1 MGERYYTILKLYANI
16 RTMNRTTSKTF
27 EVASILGRSRGNE
40 HATSPHHF
48 DDSIEVHIV
57 KTLHA
62 GQGWYIKW
70 YFLEPDSV
78 FISVHH
84 Q

>member
-1 MGERYYTILKLYANI
+1 
-16 RTMNRTTSKTF
+16 
-27 EVASILGRSRGNE
+27 
-40 HATSPHHF
+40 
-48 DDSIEVHIV
+48 V
-57 KTLHA
+57 KTQHA